1 MYSCS
6 GAENEARPSEIGLF
20 YEWIWLLWC
29 WSLEIV
35 DTRTKKK
42 EKKRQTRLWGFGGRV
57 NVALLSLNK
66 ALVSDFCFSVSLQR
80 SVCHPPAAALSI
92 PPDTGG
98 PEEEETTVATECAV
112 VLFYSEH

>member
-1 MYSCS
+1 MGLGGQGKCS
-6 GAENEARPSEIGLF
+6 
-20 YEWIWLLWC
+20 
-29 WSLEIV
+29 
-35 DTRTKKK
+35 
-42 EKKRQTRLWGFGGRV
+42 
-57 NVALLSLNK
+57 LLSLNK

-80 SVCHPPAAALSI
+80 SVCHPSAAALSI